1 MNPIAIQAGQREPRS
16 EEAIGRNARTNNSNP
31 SVASTAASIV
41 GMASCSVAPSDEGP
55 YAP

>member
-31 SVASTAASIV
+31 NVASIAASIV
-41 GMASCSVAPSDEGP
+41 GIAS
-55 YAP
+55 